1 MKLKFWNNKEALTP
15 QQRRQR
21 KNDRLL
27 LISSGILL
35 GISFPPFPFPFQLF
49 MFAALVPYFYVIDR
63 REKLIDINRATY
75 LTAFVFCLI
84 TIYWVG
90 SWQAATDPF
99 LLISG
104 VLLVFFNPV
113 FFLIPSTLFFFARS
127 LFNKKWALFFFPL
140 FWITYEYAYMI
151 TDASFPWLTLGSGL
165 SHFLPFIQVAEFIGA
180 VGISLLVLYINYFVF
195 RAAFQSGG
203 KRKMIF
209 WTIALSLITL
219 PIIYGYYR
227 INTFEMSN
235 KKVKVGIVQPN
246 FDPWDKWSEESS
258 PAAVLDLYFEM
269 SKKAIDKIA
278 ALIVWP
284 ETAVPVYLMGGTYL
298 NLTERI
304 YSFLKEQN
312 VYLLTGMPDLRF
324 FSSKENAPSDVK
336 YSKEGGYYYAT
347 YNAILLFSPNSQSL
361 QRYGKMKLVPFG
373 ERVPFVDELPFL
385 GNWIK
390 WGVGISGWNVG
401 QDTSIFFISKI
412 KIEEPD
418 GIKED
423 SLRINGLV
431 CYESIYPFFNASFVN
446 KGVDFISVVTNDSW
460 YGNSSGPYQHKEFAV
475 LRAIENRKSV
485 IRAANGGIS
494 CIIDPLGRTVKET
507 KMFTRDVLTG
517 DVILQP
523 GKTFFTEHST
533 AIPLI
538 ASAFSLWIL
547 GLVIIRWIK
556 KKLKI

>member
-269 SKKAIDKIA
+269 SKKAIDKNA

-507 KMFTRDVLTG
+507 KML
-517 DVILQP
+517 P
-523 GKTFFTEHST
+523 GMY
-533 AIPLI
+533 
-538 ASAFSLWIL
+538 
-547 GLVIIRWIK
+547 
-556 KKLKI
+556 

>member
-269 SKKAIDKIA
+269 SKKAIDKNA

-401 QDTSIFFISKI
+401 QDTSIFFITKI
-412 KIEEPD
+412 KIEEPN

>member
-401 QDTSIFFISKI
+401 QDTSIFLISKI

>member
-269 SKKAIDKIA
+269 SKKAIDKNA

-336 YSKEGGYYYAT
+336 YSKEGDYYYAT

-401 QDTSIFFISKI
+401 QDTSIFFIPKI
-412 KIEEPD
+412 KIEEPN

>member
-165 SHFLPFIQVAEFIGA
+165 SYFLPFIQVAEFIGA

-195 RAAFQSGG
+195 KAAFQSGG

-269 SKKAIDKIA
+269 SQKAIDKNA

-284 ETAVPVYLMGGTYL
+284 ETAIPVYLMGGTYL

-324 FSSKENAPSDVK
+324 FNSKENAPFDVK
-336 YSKEGGYYYAT
+336 YSKEGGYYYVT
-347 YNAILLFSPNSQSL
+347 YNAILLFSPNSKSL

-401 QDTSIFFISKI
+401 QDTLIFFIPKI

-523 GKTFFTEHST
+523 GKTFFTKHST

>member
-269 SKKAIDKIA
+269 SKKAIDKNA

-401 QDTSIFFISKI
+401 QDTSIFFIPKI

>member
-75 LTAFVFCLI
+75 LMAFVFCLI

-113 FFLIPSTLFFFARS
+113 FFLIPSTLYFYARS

-195 RAAFQSGG
+195 KAAFQSGG

-258 PAAVLDLYFEM
+258 PSAVLDLYFEM
-269 SKKAIDKIA
+269 SKKAIDKNA

-324 FSSKENAPSDVK
+324 FNSKENAPFDVK

-401 QDTSIFFISKI
+401 QDTLIFFIPKI

>member
-113 FFLIPSTLFFFARS
+113 FFLIPSTLYFYARS

-195 RAAFQSGG
+195 KAAFQSGG

-258 PAAVLDLYFEM
+258 PSAVLDLYFEM
-269 SKKAIDKIA
+269 SQKAIDKNA

-284 ETAVPVYLMGGTYL
+284 ETAIPVYLMGGTYL
-298 NLTERI
+298 NLTGKI
-304 YSFLKEQN
+304 YSFLKKQN

-401 QDTSIFFISKI
+401 QDTSIFFIPKI
-412 KIEEPD
+412 KIEEPN

>member
-269 SKKAIDKIA
+269 SKKAIDKNA

-401 QDTSIFFISKI
+401 QDTSIFFIPKI
-412 KIEEPD
+412 KIEEPN

>member
-1 MKLKFWNNKEALTP
+1 LKLKFWNNKEALTP

-165 SHFLPFIQVAEFIGA
+165 SYFLPFIQVAEFIGA

-195 RAAFQSGG
+195 KAAFQSGG

-269 SKKAIDKIA
+269 SQKAIDKNA

-284 ETAVPVYLMGGTYL
+284 ETAIPVYLMGGTYL

-324 FSSKENAPSDVK
+324 FNSKENAPFDVK
-336 YSKEGGYYYAT
+336 YSKEGGYYYVT
-347 YNAILLFSPNSQSL
+347 YNAILLFSPNSKSL

-401 QDTSIFFISKI
+401 QDTLIFFIPKI

-523 GKTFFTEHST
+523 GKTFFTKHST